1 MKRSEALRAR
11 EVDWWSGRELGKLDL
26 IIWAGQEMRHFV
38 LKSLTL
44 KESN

>member
-11 EVDWWSGRELGKLDL
+11 EVDWWGCRELGKLGL
-26 IIWAGQEMRHFV
+26 IIWARQEMRHFV